1 MSGMTEQANLKN
13 HKIILRSLVLFRFFF
28 FLMCKGACLQVY

>member
-13 HKIILRSLVLFRFFF
+13 HKIILRWLVLFRFFF
-28 FLMCKGACLQVY
+28 FNV

>member
-13 HKIILRSLVLFRFFF
+13 HKIILRWLVLFSCFF